1 MLSGSAVA
9 IGMSAMPIGAS
20 ELVHDEFANAIIIDG
35 LDDVFNPYAP
45 EGQTRLSDRAWQEAL
60 ATGITALR
68 ITMRPVGNDD
78 GTWHSFEKSAEFQT
92 GRIMANPDRFMKVD
106 RPDDI
111 LAAKREGKIA
121 IIWGTQDTIM
131 IGTDLDRVPK
141 MREFGVRQVQLTY
154 NLRNLAGDGA
164 LEEADGGI
172 SRLGYDIIE
181 AVEANRMLIDFSH
194 GGQKTM
200 HQGALH
206 AKLPTISHT
215 GAMAIHPHP
224 RHVDDETIRAVA
236 DKGGTVGVFM
246 VPYLGPDPVP
256 SGELLL
262 RHIEHIANV
271 GGQDC
276 VTLGT
281 DNDLLPLNYTEDQ
294 RDSLRD
300 YMRERIARGVAA
312 PGETVDF
319 MPMVPDYNHLD
330 VYRQIA
336 GDLMARGWTR
346 TQAEKLLGLNLL
358 RVYRAGFG

>member
-1 MLSGSAVA
+1 MA
-9 IGMSAMPIGAS
+9 IGMSAMPRGANAF
-20 ELVHDEFANAIIIDG
+20 LQDDFADAIIIDG

-45 EGQTRLSDRAWQEAL
+45 EGQTRLTDRAWQEAL

-68 ITMRPVGNDD
+68 ITLRPVGNGD
-78 GTWHSFEKSAEFQT
+78 GTWGSFERSAEFQT

-106 RPDDI
+106 KADDI

-121 IIWGTQDTIM
+121 LIWGTQDTIM
-131 IGTDLDRVPK
+131 IGTDLDRAKK
-141 MREFGVRQVQLTY
+141 MREVGVRQVQLTY

-200 HQGALH
+200 RQGALH
-206 AKLPTISHT
+206 AKLPTISHS
-215 GAMAIHPHP
+215 GAMSIHPHP

-236 DKGGTVGVFM
+236 EKGGTVGVYM
-246 VPYLGPDPVP
+246 VPYLGPDAVP

-281 DNDLLPLNYTEDQ
+281 DNDLLPNNMSEE
-294 RDSLRD
+294 RRESLRQ
-300 YMRERIARGVAA
+300 YMRERIASGVAA
-312 PGETVDF
+312 PGETEDF
-319 MPMVPDYNHLD
+319 IPMVPDYNHLD

-336 GDLMARGWTR
+336 RDLMARGWSR
-346 TQAEKLLGLNLL
+346 AQAEKLLGANLL
-358 RVYRAGFG
+358 RVYREGFG

>member
-1 MLSGSAVA
+1 
-9 IGMSAMPIGAS
+9 MSAMPTGANAF
-20 ELVHDEFANAIIIDG
+20 LQDDFADAIIIDG

-45 EGQTRLSDRAWQEAL
+45 EGQTRLTDRAWQEAL

-68 ITMRPVGNDD
+68 ITMDPVGNDD
-78 GTWHSFEKSAEFQT
+78 GTWDRFERSAEFQT
-92 GRIMANPDRFMKVD
+92 GRIMANPDRFVKVD
-106 RPDDI
+106 KAADI

-121 IIWGTQDTIM
+121 LIWGTQDTIM
-131 IGTDLDRVPK
+131 IGTDLDRVQK
-141 MREFGVRQVQLTY
+141 MRELGVRQVQLTY

-172 SRLGYDIIE
+172 SRLGYDIID
-181 AVEANRMLIDFSH
+181 AVEANRMLIDLSH

-200 HQGALH
+200 RQGALH

-215 GAMAIHPHP
+215 GAMSIHPHP

-281 DNDLLPLNYTEDQ
+281 DNDLLPLNMSEEQ
-294 RDSLRD
+294 REGLRK
-300 YMRERIARGVAA
+300 YLRERIASGVAA
-312 PGETVDF
+312 PGETEDF
-319 MPMVPDYNHLD
+319 MPMVPDYNNLD
-330 VYRQIA
+330 VYKQIA
-336 GDLMARGWTR
+336 RNLMTRGWTR
-346 TQAEKLLGLNLL
+346 AQAEKLLGANLL
-358 RVYRAGFG
+358 RVYHEGFG